1 MLRNS
6 FQEIA
11 ANVIVVASS
20 FIGILFG
27 GALGVILGIIFYL
40 FFAIPTSVLIAN
52 LGKLIY
58 EVLLDIRRVS

>member
-1 MLRNS
+1 M
-6 FQEIA
+6 
-11 ANVIVVASS
+11 VASS